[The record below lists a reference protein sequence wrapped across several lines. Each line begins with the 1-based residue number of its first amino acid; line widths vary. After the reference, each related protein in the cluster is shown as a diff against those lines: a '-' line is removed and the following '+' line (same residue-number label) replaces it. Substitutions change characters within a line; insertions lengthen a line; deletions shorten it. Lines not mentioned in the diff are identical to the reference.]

1 MVVSDDPLLAAEL
14 SCALGQRDTYLP
26 VVDGPRL
33 TRHDRDA
40 EVIRR
45 VGSIARAGVTSTLLA
60 GLSEDASNRLT
71 AKLPNGHA
79 RVIGSD
85 DVAGLVFDQRR
96 LERPRLKWGHDRIGL
111 GVLTALYAGQL
122 IEFEDGESP
131 CDAVASRSGH
141 LVICEAHEPLSEVIA
156 ANYAY
161 ALGAGLHIF
170 DATDEVES
178 KQLLEAYYSIDAPGV
193 DAAAERA
200 RLVARLRALVGAVAL
215 PRDGSL
221 TFIVRQLPFGV
232 SFPELPSTHMLTYP
246 DLGRAVINGFAAE
259 QPGTRGTNVAVLV
272 NPQKV
277 HAPEIEAAR
286 KLLPERRI
294 FLRGYEGGGATVR
307 AVAEMVDLFP
317 YDLLLFATHC
327 GDASGY
333 RWTYEYRDSED
344 IDRTLVV
351 DIAIGVGQ
359 TDDEDMLRVM
369 QFNRFHSLD
378 GVDWNDPVAKADLYV
393 GTAILDYVERTRDK
407 ELEPVHKETIGRV
420 LGSAAM
426 AMADNNYLPMPRA
439 LACEGSPII
448 INNACVSWHELAG
461 RFLFSDARA
470 YIGTLYSV
478 SDLEAEA
485 VAVALLDKH
494 FGKMLPHALWAAQND
509 TYGIGSDRR
518 PYIVS
523 GVYPQRLRTTR
534 EDVPRYILGK
544 LWNGKRYWSKRAD
557 QVGAERRRDFDEI
570 ATYYAREFA
579 AFRERWF
586 GRDAK

>member
-1 MVVSDDPLLAAEL
+1 M
-14 SCALGQRDTYLP
+14 
-26 VVDGPRL
+26 
-33 TRHDRDA
+33 
-40 EVIRR
+40 
-45 VGSIARAGVTSTLLA
+45 
-60 GLSEDASNRLT
+60 
-71 AKLPNGHA
+71 
-79 RVIGSD
+79 
-85 DVAGLVFDQRR
+85 
-96 LERPRLKWGHDRIGL
+96 
-111 GVLTALYAGQL
+111 
-122 IEFEDGESP
+122 
-131 CDAVASRSGH
+131 
-141 LVICEAHEPLSEVIA
+141 
-156 ANYAY
+156 
-161 ALGAGLHIF
+161 
-170 DATDEVES
+170 
-178 KQLLEAYYSIDAPGV
+178 
-193 DAAAERA
+193 
-200 RLVARLRALVGAVAL
+200 
-215 PRDGSL
+215 
-221 TFIVRQLPFGV
+221 
-232 SFPELPSTHMLTYP
+232 
-246 DLGRAVINGFAAE
+246 INGFAAE

-277 HAPEIEAAR
+277 HAPEIDAAR

-307 AVAEMVDLFP
+307 AVTEMVDLFP

-470 YIGTLYSV
+470 
-478 SDLEAEA
+478 
-485 VAVALLDKH
+485 
-494 FGKMLPHALWAAQND
+494 
-509 TYGIGSDRR
+509 
-518 PYIVS
+518 
-523 GVYPQRLRTTR
+523 
-534 EDVPRYILGK
+534 
-544 LWNGKRYWSKRAD
+544 
-557 QVGAERRRDFDEI
+557 
-570 ATYYAREFA
+570 
-579 AFRERWF
+579 
-586 GRDAK
+586 